1 MYNTKTVEIE
11 WGGKTLRL
19 ETGRIA
25 RQADGA
31 VLATLGETVVLC
43 AVTAAKS
50 VKPGQDFFPLTV
62 HYQEKFSAAGRIPGG
77 FFKRERGATEKETL
91 TSRLID
97 RPIRPLFPEGFYN
110 EVLVIAQVLS
120 YDGENEPDIVAMY
133 AASAALT
140 ISGVPFMGPIGAA
153 RVGFKDGEYIL
164 NPSPEQIKESDLD
177 LVMAGT
183 PGAVMMVESEA
194 KELSEDEMLGAVMF
208 GFEASKKVCDAII
221 SLAEKA
227 AKEPWDLESTTD
239 QKAGIKK
246 KLKDVVGK
254 DIEAAYK
261 LTNKSERS
269 AALNAA
275 RDKAKEAFADADPQ
289 EQLVAGKAVKS
300 IEADIVR
307 GAILKEGRRIDGRD
321 TKTVRPIEAMV
332 GFLPRTH

>member
-1 MYNTKTVEIE
+1 MFNTKTVEIE
-11 WGGKTLRL
+11 WGGKTLKL
-19 ETGRIA
+19 ETGRVA

-120 YDGENEPDIVAMY
+120 YDGENEPDILAMI

-164 NPSPEQIKESDLD
+164 NPTQAQIAESDLD
-177 LVMAGT
+177 LVVAGT
-183 PGAVMMVESEA
+183 PDAVMMVESEA
-194 KELSEDEMLGAVMF
+194 KELSEERHARRRHVRPRSL
-208 GFEASKKVCDAII
+208 EAGLRRDHQ
-221 SLAEKA
+221 LAEKA
-227 AKEPWDLESTTD
+227 AKEPWELATSD
-239 QKAGIKK
+239 
-246 KLKDVVGK
+246 
-254 DIEAAYK
+254 
-261 LTNKSERS
+261 
-269 AALNAA
+269 
-275 RDKAKEAFADADPQ
+275 DKAAIKTQAQEPRRQGHRGRLQADRQVSSARPRSTPRATRPSEAFAEADPQ
-289 EQLVAGKAVKS
+289 EQMVASKAVK
-300 IEADIVR
+300 
-307 GAILKEGRRIDGRD
+307 
-321 TKTVRPIEAMV
+321 
-332 GFLPRTH
+332 